1 MKNYWKKVLVCGLLC
16 AALSAGAAAR
26 PPAVIKAG
34 KAVGVK
40 QSISKKYIGNIS
52 GVLDAALIPRVS
64 GVVQEQCFS
73 NGDMVKKGQI
83 LFKIEDTTYR
93 AQRDAAKAKLQQC
106 RAEYAFA
113 KKNLARLSTLW
124 KSKATSESSYE
135 DAVRQEAVSRAAIS
149 AAEAALLEAEN
160 QLSYT
165 IITAPFNGKAGKAS
179 VSPFNYVTPSSGAL
193 VSVVHLDEL
202 YVNFWVSAKDYL
214 TMFGSYD
221 ELKKNADIKI
231 ILADDSVYPAPAEV
245 VFLDNRIDKDTDT
258 IRSRGLVKNKD
269 LRLIPDSLVTVI
281 LSRKEKTEVPAVPA
295 SAIMNDGKKDFVYVV
310 TADNTVVLRPV
321 LTGEL
326 QGNMQIIRKGLNI
339 GDTIVTEGT
348 HKVIPDGK
356 SKIVP
361 VMDK

>member
-1 MKNYWKKVLVCGLLC
+1 LETADQGSIHIEGGFDFDAEKSYTDSEIRAMRLKMGLVFQSFNLFPQYT
-16 AALSAGAAAR
+16 ALDNIALPLQLR
-26 PPAVIKAG
+26 TVEKIKAELPRG
-34 KAVGVK
+34 KA
-40 QSISKKYIGNIS
+40 
-52 GVLDAALIPRVS
+52 R
-64 GVVQEQCFS
+64 
-73 NGDMVKKGQI
+73 
-83 LFKIEDTTYR
+83 
-93 AQRDAAKAKLQQC
+93 
-106 RAEYAFA
+106 
-113 KKNLARLSTLW
+113 
-124 KSKATSESSYE
+124 
-135 DAVRQEAVSRAAIS
+135 RAAIS

-245 VFLDNRIDKDTDT
+245 IFLDNRIDKDTDT
-258 IRSRGLVKNKD
+258 IRIRGLVKNKD